1 MRHTISV
8 LVENEFGVL
17 SRVSGL
23 FSGRGFNIESLSVAP
38 TLDPTI
44 SRMTIVTS
52 GDDRI
57 LEQINKQLNKLIDTI
72 KIIDFTGE
80 DFIERE
86 MALIKVTAD
95 ENSRAEILRIADI
108 FRGKIVDV
116 TPKCYTVE
124 VTGSPVK
131 VNAIIDLLRPMG
143 IKELVRS
150 GPVVLGRG
158 PKGWKSGGAW
168 LPERRDNCA
177 PAIKMLAGTFHY
189 GTIVSY

>member
-17 SRVSGL
+17 TRVAGL

-52 GDDRI
+52 GDDQI

-72 KIIDFTGE
+72 KVIDFTGE
-80 DFIERE
+80 DYVERE
-86 MALIKVTAD
+86 MALIKVTAED
-95 ENSRAEILRIADI
+95 DTRAEILRICDI
-108 FRGKIVDV
+108 FRGKVVDV

-124 VTGSPVK
+124 VTGSPAK
-131 VNAIIDLLRPMG
+131 VSAIVDLLRPMG
-143 IKELVRS
+143 IKELVRT

-158 PKGWKSGGAW
+158 PKAWK
-168 LPERRDNCA
+168 
-177 PAIKMLAGTFHY
+177 AG
-189 GTIVSY
+189 